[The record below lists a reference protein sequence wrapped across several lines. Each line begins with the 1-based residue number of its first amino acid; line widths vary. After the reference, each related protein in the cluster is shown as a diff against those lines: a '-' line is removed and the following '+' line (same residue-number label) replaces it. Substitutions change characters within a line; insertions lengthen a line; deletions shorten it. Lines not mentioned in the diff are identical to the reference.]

1 MKKGLSL
8 LLVSA
13 AFATPMFAVENGT
26 QMLTSV
32 NETAV
37 TTETAI
43 TDSVAQKEQTTWEK
57 IISHMPKFSGY
68 LQTGWNWSKTS
79 ATGSRANSSFQAKRL
94 RLIMD
99 GNVGEKVD
107 FRLQIEAFNGI
118 AGSTN
123 GNGQKTVQVMDA
135 FATLKLMPELKIRA
149 GQFYT
154 PLGYENY
161 DISPK
166 TLETVDFSNIVY
178 RMACRNPYEY
188 NVIDYGRDLGVMI
201 MGDAFDSGKGFRYLH
216 YDLALT
222 NGSLPTKDDRNS
234 SKDVYASVTVRPMK
248 YFNIK
253 TTYNYGRYSTQNIG
267 GTPGVPGVPAV
278 PAVAGV
284 GSGKY
289 SPMNRMVVGAWYND
303 PQGLDLRAE
312 YGLMKSKVD
321 GIKFIDEQGAYFLAA
336 YHLNKWLPMVR
347 WDMYKDSS
355 EQGAAGVVTGNN
367 KTTTNNYNRI
377 LLGVNYQLYKNV
389 TIQFNY
395 HHYFYNKDVEAANG
409 YAATNQIQLM
419 GRFAF

>member
-79 ATGSRANSSFQAKRL
+79 ATGSTFQAKRL

-267 GTPGVPGVPAV
+267 GST
-278 PAVAGV
+278 GV

-321 GIKFIDEQGAYFLAA
+321 GVKFIDEQGAYFLAA
-336 YHLNKWLPMVR
+336 YHINKWLPMVR

>member
-79 ATGSRANSSFQAKRL
+79 ATGSKASSSFQAKRL

-188 NVIDYGRDLGVMI
+188 NVVDYGRDLGVMI

-267 GTPGVPGVPAV
+267 GST
-278 PAVAGV
+278 GV

-312 YGLMKSKVD
+312 YGLMKSKVN

>member
-26 QMLTSV
+26 PVLTSV

-267 GTPGVPGVPAV
+267 GST
-278 PAVAGV
+278 GV

-312 YGLMKSKVD
+312 YGLMKSKVN

>member
-79 ATGSRANSSFQAKRL
+79 ATGSKASSSFQAKRL

-188 NVIDYGRDLGVMI
+188 NLVDYGRDLGVMI

-253 TTYNYGRYSTQNIG
+253 TTYNYGRYSTQTIG
-267 GTPGVPGVPAV
+267 GIPGVPGAPGVT
-278 PAVAGV
+278 GV
-284 GSGKY
+284 GYGKY

-321 GIKFIDEQGAYFLAA
+321 GVKFIDEQGAYFLAA
-336 YHLNKWLPMVR
+336 YHINKWLPMVR

>member
-1 MKKGLSL
+1 
-8 LLVSA
+8 
-13 AFATPMFAVENGT
+13 MFAVENGT

-79 ATGSRANSSFQAKRL
+79 ATGSKASSSFQAKRL

-118 AGSTN
+118 TGSTN

-267 GTPGVPGVPAV
+267 GST
-278 PAVAGV
+278 GV

-312 YGLMKSKVD
+312 YGLMKSKVN

>member
-79 ATGSRANSSFQAKRL
+79 ATGSKASSSFQAKRL

-188 NVIDYGRDLGVMI
+188 NVVDYGRDLGVMI

-267 GTPGVPGVPAV
+267 GST
-278 PAVAGV
+278 GV

-321 GIKFIDEQGAYFLAA
+321 GVKFIDEQGAYFLAA
-336 YHLNKWLPMVR
+336 YHINKWLPMVR

>member
-267 GTPGVPGVPAV
+267 GST
-278 PAVAGV
+278 GV

-312 YGLMKSKVD
+312 YGLMKSKVN
-321 GIKFIDEQGAYFLAA
+321 GITFIDEQGAYFLAA

>member
-79 ATGSRANSSFQAKRL
+79 ATGSKASSSFQAKRL

-267 GTPGVPGVPAV
+267 GTPGV
-278 PAVAGV
+278 

-312 YGLMKSKVD
+312 YGLMKSKVN

-367 KTTTNNYNRI
+367 KATTNNYNRI